1 MTPMPLYRLLI
12 PLACLLL
19 TGCGGMFSGGQGA
32 STPPPAPSAATAA
45 GDRTSDVMR
54 VGDKITIRLTGV
66 PDDGYLIEVQIPA
79 SGGITVPL
87 LNHPFQAV
95 GRNAG
100 DLASEI
106 AQAYRAGQIYTSP
119 NVTVIPEERYVN
131 VGGDV
136 RQPARVIYTSD
147 LTLLSA
153 INSCGGFTDY
163 ANRRKVRILRGQ
175 QVIQVDATAA
185 ARTPGAD
192 PPLFAGDQVYVPR
205 TMF

>member
-1 MTPMPLYRLLI
+1 MRNSFYRLCL
-12 PLACLLL
+12 PLACMLLS
-19 TGCGGMFSGGQGA
+19 GCGGMSGTTSA
-32 STPPPAPSAATAA
+32 PSTGGPAPTVA
-45 GDRTSDVMR
+45 DTSDVMR

-79 SGGITVPL
+79 SGDVTVPL
-87 LNHPFQAV
+87 LSHPFHAV

-100 DLASEI
+100 DLAAEI
-106 AQAYRAGQIYTSP
+106 AQAYRSGQIYTSP

-136 RQPARVIYTSD
+136 RNPARVIYTAD

-163 ANRRKVRILRGQ
+163 ANRRNVRILRGQ
-175 QVIQVDATAA
+175 QVIQIDATAA

-192 PPLFAGDQVYVPR
+192 PALYAGDQVYVPR
-205 TMF
+205 TVF

>member
-1 MTPMPLYRLLI
+1 MAKLI
-12 PLACLLL
+12 FGITLFISACLALS
-19 TGCGGMFSGGQGA
+19 GCGGMGGGSA
-32 STPPPAPSAATAA
+32 NNSAALGA
-45 GDRTSDVMR
+45 GPAQNPSSDVMR
-54 VGDKITIRLTGV
+54 VGDKVTIRLTGV
-66 PDDGYLIEVQIPA
+66 PDEGYIIEVQIPE
-79 SGGITVPL
+79 SGKVTVPL
-87 LNHPFQAV
+87 LTQTFQAL

-100 DLASEI
+100 DLAAEI
-106 AQAYRAGQIYTSP
+106 SQAYKSQQIYSSP
-119 NVTVIPEERYVN
+119 NVTVIPEERFVN

-163 ANRRKVRILRGQ
+163 ANRRVVRILRGQ

-192 PPLFAGDQVYVPR
+192 PPLYAGDQVYVPR